1 MVKLLEERIGRKGK
15 EFSHL
20 DGTRILGAGG
30 KIKELFFR
38 GRILILKG
46 I

>member
-1 MVKLLEERIGRKGK
+1 MVKLLEERIGCKGK
-15 EFSHL
+15 DFSHQ
-20 DGTRILGAGG
+20 DGTRILGADG

-38 GRILILKG
+38 GRILILKR